1 MIARPASC
9 LGSNPVKSQ
18 FRQIKLINKDID
30 HPNWIVLIDPVFQ
43 AFGKQC
49 ALLAIR
55 ALNEALHPTLRRSQE
70 SALRES
76 HEGGRFH
83 TARVKVRHRG
93 LSELSPL
100 LPQHR
105 TLASLTGT
113 SQLCQTQTPAKLFDH
128 LVGAGELV
136 GGGEHPD
143 RAKRKIPFEDR
154 ASIARRGLIS
164 FGRLGSSAL
173 QERCHNLTVV
183 GGPARVCN

>member
-1 MIARPASC
+1 MNSRRSRSLDHLVGAGEQRRRHLDPERSRRSHHFNIAQSLALKPPARLNPIKVAVDVELQEDRWMIARPASC

-30 HPNWIVLIDPVFQ
+30 HPNRIVLIDPVFQ

-83 TARVKVRHRG
+83 TARVRPGHSAMSARCPVCPK
-93 LSELSPL
+93 P
-100 LPQHR
+100 
-105 TLASLTGT
+105 
-113 SQLCQTQTPAKLFDH
+113 DM
-128 LVGAGELV
+128 AGRFMSTRPRSSV
-136 GGGEHPD
+136 KPD
-143 RAKRKIPFEDR
+143 R
-154 ASIARRGLIS
+154 SM
-164 FGRLGSSAL
+164 
-173 QERCHNLTVV
+173 T
-183 GGPARVCN
+183 